1 MQAHDSNRPGT
12 SQHTLAAS
20 LTYVGIG
27 LHSGRRVSLTL
38 RPAAAHTGINFIRT
52 DVAPGQGLIPARWYN
67 VVDTDLC
74 TVIGNE
80 HGVILAT
87 VEHLMAALQG
97 CGVDNVTVLVDGPE
111 VPIMDGSAGPFVD
124 LIRRTG
130 LRALPACRSGIWIHR
145 PIEVREADRR
155 AVLLPSF
162 EPRITV
168 EIEFPEA
175 VIGAQALTL
184 HLNRDGFLDEVAAA
198 RTFGFEQD
206 IDWLRERGKA
216 RGGSLRNA
224 VVVGEEGVLNPE
236 GLRFPDEFVRHK
248 ALDALGDLALAGVPV
263 LGHYYGF
270 KSGHAL
276 NTALVRKLFDERGAW
291 SYIRVQEFN
300 ELTGQRQDTG
310 SVACGTGSASPA
322 YALKHR

>member
-1 MQAHDSNRPGT
+1 M
-12 SQHTLAAS
+12 
-20 LTYVGIG
+20 
-27 LHSGRRVSLTL
+27 
-38 RPAAAHTGINFIRT
+38 
-52 DVAPGQGLIPARWYN
+52 
-67 VVDTDLC
+67 
-74 TVIGNE
+74 IGNE
-80 HGVILAT
+80 HGVTLAT
-87 VEHLMAALQG
+87 VEHLLAALRG

-130 LRALPACRSGIWIHR
+130 LRALPASRSGIWIHR

-175 VIGAQALTL
+175 VIGAQALSL
-184 HLNRDGFLDEVAAA
+184 YLNRDGFLDEVAAA

-206 IDWLRERGKA
+206 IDWLRGRGKA

-224 VVVGEEGVLNPE
+224 VVIGEEGVLNPE

-276 NTALVRKLFDERGAW
+276 NTALVRKLFAERSAW

-300 ELTGQRQDTG
+300 ELTGRQEKTG
-310 SVACGTGSASPA
+310 NPSPSRGGTVPLH
-322 YALKHR
+322 ALKHR